1 MSDAKPVDTPAAEPV
16 AAEAPASETV
26 AETAPAEEP
35 KTEDATDAPAAEP
48 AAEGA
53 EPAAEETTA
62 LPKEEKTADGEVK
75 ITAEPV
81 YSGALGYKAPGLIKG
96 LTFSKKYFWFGEEAA
111 VSKDS
116 LHGYLR
122 GEKGEHAHAA
132 VAWAS
137 KTGKGLLFF
146 AKHAD
151 QKSAPEGVLKLAEA
165 TEVAKEGNKV
175 FSFKLHG
182 HKHSFEATNAAER
195 DGWVVA
201 VETTVEEAKAAAEGV
216 TSSDE
221 YKETI
226 EKLGKPAAPAAAAKA
241 EETAPKKSTEV
252 KPEGEERRGSS
263 SSSSGDDAD
272 GKKKKNKKSK
282 SRSQSRKRA
291 SVFGGLLGKKEH
303 EKKDVKKEEAKEE
316 EAKKEGE
323 EAEEPKAEAEATA
336 EAPAAEAAADAAAPA
351 EEAKPA
357 EGEAKPEEAKV
368 EEAKPTPKANK
379 RTSIF
384 GGFFEKVRSPT
395 VEKKEAETAPVV
407 PPKDGEA
414 PAATEEAAKPAEG
427 EEAKPAEEAPKTAD
441 GEAPAATA
449 TTPAKEKGGFFSK
462 FGKAKSPA
470 TTPATEAPK
479 EEAKPVEGEAAPAAE
494 GEAAGTSATAAAAV
508 AAPEPGKEKRRTSF
522 FGNFGAK
529 NNTEGEAE
537 GEKKRG
543 LGGLFRNPSKA
554 AKEKKEKKET
564 AAPAKVEEE
573 AENKPEETPAT
584 EEAKKEGEEEQKDEE
599 NKPAIGDVVP
609 EAVTVGQSSTPA
621 VQATA

>member
-291 SVFGGLLGKKEH
+291 S
-303 EKKDVKKEEAKEE
+303 
-316 EAKKEGE
+316 
-323 EAEEPKAEAEATA
+323 
-336 EAPAAEAAADAAAPA
+336 
-351 EEAKPA
+351 
-357 EGEAKPEEAKV
+357 
-368 EEAKPTPKANK
+368 

-479 EEAKPVEGEAAPAAE
+479 EEAKPVEGEAAPAVE
-494 GEAAGTSATAAAAV
+494 GEAAGTPATAAAAA